1 MDHSE
6 TFLLSE
12 LFVGALLYAKNY
24 GGWLVGFLSLGTLG
38 FLGIRD
44 LEVLG
49 LWLDNFKSFQP
60 VRKLFDLILM
70 A

>member
-1 MDHSE
+1 M
-6 TFLLSE
+6 L
-12 LFVGALLYAKNY
+12 KNY
-24 GGWLVGFLSLGTLG
+24 GGWWVGFLSLGTFG

-60 VRKLFDLILM
+60 VRKLFNLILI